1 MQISSSISPSYR
13 CSFSPLALAISSI
26 FSLAIHAEEPIEV
39 VKVSGH
45 QQNNASQLG
54 SVDELLKQQG
64 VDFSAAGGMS
74 NLPVL
79 NGMMG
84 DRVKVLIDGADITAS
99 CANHMNPPLSYVS
112 ANQVQVLNVVAG
124 ISPVSAGG
132 DNIAGVISV
141 NEIAPLYI
149 DGSDIR
155 WHSGYASAQ
164 YRSNNQANSIGFGAR
179 MANQY
184 FSLDYQGAY
193 EDAESYEDG
202 HGDKVLD
209 SLYRAQNHAL
219 TAAIKDD
226 KQQLAIKLTHQN
238 IPFQGFPNQYMD
250 MTDNKSYGITSLYQ
264 RQLDDGKF
272 EAQVNWHGVK
282 HEMGFFSDEKTGMM
296 PMKTDADDYSYRLNW
311 QFITSKNNTVNVGH
325 EYFNYQLDDWWPAIE
340 DSLMMG
346 PNDYLNINGGERQ
359 RMAVFAETTQLLS
372 SSWWLSAGIRLEH
385 VSTNTGEVQAY
396 TEDSSM
402 SMDMSSMSMSMDSD
416 MSISTLNNN
425 DAADI
430 FNAMS
435 RKRSDTLLDATL
447 SARYLIDANQQIE
460 FGFARKNRAPNL
472 YERYSWGV
480 STMATTMIGW
490 FGDGNGYIGNPNL
503 APETAHTLSATYIDS
518 GINNDWQL
526 SANLWYTSVKDY
538 IDAQAIDSFNNTS
551 VDIGTRNILQFTNVD
566 ATLYGVKL
574 AGSLQL
580 SDSETWGQWQLN
592 ADISS
597 TRGKRDNNNGD
608 LYQIVPLKSAVSIEQ
623 QSGAWQ
629 NSIEWQ
635 WVASKKDVD
644 DRRLENT
651 TKSYHLVNF
660 HSKLDWQNITLSFA
674 IDNVLDAYYELP
686 MGGVS
691 IAEYKMD
698 NSQGFNQLA
707 GAGRSVN
714 IGVSYAF

>member
-1 MQISSSISPSYR
+1 
-13 CSFSPLALAISSI
+13 
-26 FSLAIHAEEPIEV
+26 
-39 VKVSGH
+39 
-45 QQNNASQLG
+45 
-54 SVDELLKQQG
+54 
-64 VDFSAAGGMS
+64 
-74 NLPVL
+74 
-79 NGMMG
+79 
-84 DRVKVLIDGADITAS
+84 
-99 CANHMNPPLSYVS
+99 
-112 ANQVQVLNVVAG
+112 
-124 ISPVSAGG
+124 
-132 DNIAGVISV
+132 
-141 NEIAPLYI
+141 
-149 DGSDIR
+149 
-155 WHSGYASAQ
+155 
-164 YRSNNQANSIGFGAR
+164 
-179 MANQY
+179 
-184 FSLDYQGAY
+184 
-193 EDAESYEDG
+193 
-202 HGDKVLD
+202 LD

-250 MTDNKSYGITSLYQ
+250 MTNNKSYGITSLYQ

-325 EYFNYQLDDWWPAIE
+325 EYFDYQLDDWWPAIE

-660 HSKLDWQNITLSFA
+660 HSKLDWQNVTLSFA

>member
-1 MQISSSISPSYR
+1 
-13 CSFSPLALAISSI
+13 
-26 FSLAIHAEEPIEV
+26 
-39 VKVSGH
+39 
-45 QQNNASQLG
+45 
-54 SVDELLKQQG
+54 
-64 VDFSAAGGMS
+64 
-74 NLPVL
+74 
-79 NGMMG
+79 
-84 DRVKVLIDGADITAS
+84 
-99 CANHMNPPLSYVS
+99 
-112 ANQVQVLNVVAG
+112 
-124 ISPVSAGG
+124 
-132 DNIAGVISV
+132 
-141 NEIAPLYI
+141 
-149 DGSDIR
+149 
-155 WHSGYASAQ
+155 
-164 YRSNNQANSIGFGAR
+164 
-179 MANQY
+179 
-184 FSLDYQGAY
+184 
-193 EDAESYEDG
+193 
-202 HGDKVLD
+202 
-209 SLYRAQNHAL
+209 
-219 TAAIKDD
+219 
-226 KQQLAIKLTHQN
+226 
-238 IPFQGFPNQYMD
+238 
-250 MTDNKSYGITSLYQ
+250 
-264 RQLDDGKF
+264 
-272 EAQVNWHGVK
+272 
-282 HEMGFFSDEKTGMM
+282 
-296 PMKTDADDYSYRLNW
+296 
-311 QFITSKNNTVNVGH
+311 
-325 EYFNYQLDDWWPAIE
+325 
-340 DSLMMG
+340 
-346 PNDYLNINGGERQ
+346 
-359 RMAVFAETTQLLS
+359 
-372 SSWWLSAGIRLEH
+372 
-385 VSTNTGEVQAY
+385 
-396 TEDSSM
+396 M

-416 MSISTLNNN
+416 MPISTLNNN

-551 VDIGTRNILQFTNVD
+551 VDIDTRNILQFTNVD
-566 ATLYGVKL
+566 VTLYGVKL